1 MIVDITY
8 KCSMGCSHCMS
19 DCKPDGQHMTMA
31 TFDKAIDF
39 LKKYNYV
46 DHIILSG
53 GEIFEHP
60 HIDKILISASCH
72 FQHITLIT
80 NGDILSSDKYMYNF
94 VDTIRRKRPK
104 RSLMIQVTNDA
115 KYYPKAL
122 TQKQLYRLNKLG
134 AYIDEVSSL
143 GGQQLYPQGRALI
156 NHKNANWLTSAPKC
170 VNSRL
175 LVNQGYTSFKSIIK
189 TLISMNKL
197 CSPIIAPD
205 GSIKLGES
213 ALCPACAHIDD
224 DNDTIIEK
232 IKNFKCCQCSI
243 PIDILKQSYPAAYKI
258 FMGGDE
264 DERN

>member
-19 DCKPDGQHMTMA
+19 DCKPDGQHMTLA
-31 TFDKAIDF
+31 TFDKVIDF

-60 HIDKILISASCH
+60 HIDKILTIIHCH

-80 NGDILSSDKYMYNF
+80 NGDILSTDRNMYNF
-94 VDTIRRKRPK
+94 VDEIRRKRSK

-115 KYYPKAL
+115 KYYPKVL
-122 TQKQLYRLNKLG
+122 TQKQLYKLNKLG

-156 NHKNANWLTSAPKC
+156 NHKDTNWLTVAPKC
-170 VNSRL
+170 INPRL
-175 LVNQGYTSFKSIIK
+175 LVNQGYTSFKSIIE

-197 CSPIIAPD
+197 CNPIIAPD

-224 DNDTIIEK
+224 DNDTIIDK
-232 IKNFKCCQCSI
+232 IKNFKCYQCSI
-243 PIDILKQSYPAAYKI
+243 AIDRLKQFNPFAYKL

-264 DERN
+264 NESN